1 MRSIMVP
8 HACTQTEKNKYI
20 HTVVNTRVHTHT
32 YNYSQECRHTL
43 SPPHIHT
50 LFLSHTH
57 KQSHPHT
64 HTQHTPHTTHVSH
77 TRARRL
83 HVCVPA
89 RQPLSHWHR
98 SVARRCPSPLALC
111 RFALQASSYLQ
122 VRPSS
127 PKCCQISTTSP
138 LFLPVQI
145 CTLWRG
151 IPDTSSTSGSLVR
164 EQQRVFQASTTKM
177 SVSAELA
184 ETLFK
189 LDNVAVLPFWLLMV

>member
-1 MRSIMVP
+1 MDHTFCDIVEID
-8 HACTQTEKNKYI
+8 HEIDHGEI
-20 HTVVNTRVHTHT
+20 HTLTHARAYTHIHLFTGVHAHTFSLIHTHT
-32 YNYSQECRHTL
+32 L
-43 SPPHIHT
+43 SLTHIHN
-50 LFLSHTH
+50 TH
-57 KQSHPHT
+57 KHS
-64 HTQHTPHTTHVSH
+64 PHTTHVSH
-77 TRARRL
+77 THTHRL
-83 HVCVPA
+83 RVCVPV

-98 SVARRCPSPLALC
+98 SVARRCRLPLALC

-138 LFLPVQI
+138 LFFPVQI
-145 CTLWRG
+145 FTLWRG